1 MGLSN
6 FMIEQGVLAV
16 TMGTMIGFG
25 TTSFA
30 KQIREHIFTP
40 LIQRLVNIIRC
51 GPFRKM
57 IPATIRNPVIGV
69 VSAMLELLLLVS
81 LVMIFY
87 EWFVLPIFRNE
98 LEEQKEDARQED
110 AWRQDML
117 TQVERIA
124 KKPVYLY

>member
-1 MGLSN
+1 
-6 FMIEQGVLAV
+6 MIEQGVLAV

-40 LIQRLVNIIRC
+40 LIQRLVRIIRC

-57 IPATIRNPVIGV
+57 IPSMVRKPVIGV

-81 LVMIFY
+81 LVMLFY
-87 EWFVLPIFRNE
+87 EWIILPMFQNE
-98 LEEQKEDARQED
+98 LEEQKKEDKEQTEWRQEL
-110 AWRQDML
+110 L
-117 TQVERIA
+117 TQVDRIA
-124 KKPVYLY
+124 RKPVYLY

>member
-1 MGLSN
+1 
-6 FMIEQGVLAV
+6 MIEQGVLAV

-51 GPFRKM
+51 GPFRKVL
-57 IPATIRNPVIGV
+57 PTLVRKPVIGV
-69 VSAMLELLLLVS
+69 VSALLELLLLIL

-87 EWFVLPIFRNE
+87 EWLVLPMFRKE
-98 LEEQKEDARQED
+98 LEEQKIENTRDKRWRTNLLSHVEQIARNPTP
-110 AWRQDML
+110 L
-117 TQVERIA
+117 QV
-124 KKPVYLY
+124 